1 MTVEELKVILELE
14 TRGFNKDASQA
25 KRDLDSVSSVAQRVK
40 DRLRTIFTGQS
51 GASNVTREYRNLENQ
66 IRKTERTISD
76 LIGKQ
81 NALGDKGRVP
91 TDSYSALQNQ
101 LKILQDDFDRLL
113 RQEEE
118 WLSVGVDPE
127 TASFKRLD
135 DQLTVTGDKIKALEE
150 KMKALE
156 ASGGAFIPSAK
167 FQELQDKID
176 SAKGEL
182 GRYKEE
188 QASVGEADGGF
199 ATIKE
204 KIKGVAERF
213 KSLGEKA
220 RSVGGK
226 IKDFASHFSLFR
238 RRAQAAGSGIKNF
251 IKSAIGIG
259 SLVMLFN
266 RLKSAMREGFSNLSQ
281 YSSQTSS
288 DLARLKGSL
297 TQVKD
302 SLAVAFAPILTVV
315 APLIQTL
322 VNYITAACNALAMFF
337 GALTGQKTITVA
349 KSGLGDIAAGAAGA
363 ADATDAANGS
373 AQDYQR
379 TLMGF
384 DQINKLDDKSAGR
397 PGPQG
402 GGGGGTGGVGGAAGF
417 ATEEVANT
425 FSSWADKMKEA
436 WANADFSE
444 LGQIVGT
451 KIRNALDSIDWDR
464 IKGVGERIAK
474 SIATGLNGFLETPGL
489 FASIGKTIAE
499 SLNTAFTTANTFA
512 TTFHWESLGSAISES
527 INSFFSTFDFK
538 LAGQTVFNWASGI
551 LRSAIEAVRNVKW
564 EEVGSKIGEF
574 LTSINWPE
582 LISKAIELAGLVIK
596 GVAKFAIGFIK
607 SIASGI
613 LEWLYNLVKK
623 RNAANVKVAFNGK
636 ENPSFSRTKAKY
648 DSLENETVTKTIKGG
663 KDAYGTFNNTTKAYN
678 NVKDNIATKTIKGK
692 MDGTYTNT
700 QATYNKFV
708 DKSATISVKGTIDGN
723 VKTIKSLLDDKV
735 SKVFSFIAKGSAI
748 TMTPAYQAEGGLF
761 VNGSW
766 KPITAAAGGGAFSMG
781 QMFVARE
788 AGPELVGTI
797 GGHTAV
803 MNNDQ
808 IVSSVADGVYKA
820 VLSAFSHTGGDKN
833 VNIVLEGDAQ
843 GLFRVIRTEA
853 RNYTNATGL
862 AAFPV

>member
-1 MTVEELKVILELE
+1 M
-14 TRGFNKDASQA
+14 
-25 KRDLDSVSSVAQRVK
+25 
-40 DRLRTIFTGQS
+40 
-51 GASNVTREYRNLENQ
+51 
-66 IRKTERTISD
+66 
-76 LIGKQ
+76 
-81 NALGDKGRVP
+81 
-91 TDSYSALQNQ
+91 
-101 LKILQDDFDRLL
+101 
-113 RQEEE
+113 
-118 WLSVGVDPE
+118 
-127 TASFKRLD
+127 
-135 DQLTVTGDKIKALEE
+135 
-150 KMKALE
+150 
-156 ASGGAFIPSAK
+156 
-167 FQELQDKID
+167 
-176 SAKGEL
+176 
-182 GRYKEE
+182 
-188 QASVGEADGGF
+188 
-199 ATIKE
+199 
-204 KIKGVAERF
+204 
-213 KSLGEKA
+213 
-220 RSVGGK
+220 
-226 IKDFASHFSLFR
+226 
-238 RRAQAAGSGIKNF
+238 
-251 IKSAIGIG
+251 
-259 SLVMLFN
+259 
-266 RLKSAMREGFSNLSQ
+266 
-281 YSSQTSS
+281 
-288 DLARLKGSL
+288 
-297 TQVKD
+297 
-302 SLAVAFAPILTVV
+302 
-315 APLIQTL
+315 
-322 VNYITAACNALAMFF
+322 
-337 GALTGQKTITVA
+337 
-349 KSGLGDIAAGAAGA
+349 
-363 ADATDAANGS
+363 
-373 AQDYQR
+373 
-379 TLMGF
+379 
-384 DQINKLDDKSAGR
+384 
-397 PGPQG
+397 
-402 GGGGGTGGVGGAAGF
+402 
-417 ATEEVANT
+417 ANT

-723 VKTIKSLLDDKV
+723 VKTIKSLLDAKV

>member
-14 TRGFNKDASQA
+14 TKGFNRDTSQV
-25 KRDLDSVSSVAQRVK
+25 KRDLDGVSSVAQRVK
-40 DRLRTIFTGQS
+40 DRLRKIFSGQS
-51 GASNVTREYRNLENQ
+51 GANNTAREYRNLENQ
-66 IRKTERTISD
+66 IQKTERTISE
-76 LIGKQ
+76 LISKQ
-81 NALGDKGRVP
+81 NALGDKGKVP
-91 TDSYSALQNQ
+91 TEAYSALQEQ
-101 LKILQDDFDRLL
+101 IKTLQDDFDRLL
-113 RQEEE
+113 KQEEE
-118 WLSVGVDPE
+118 WLSIGVDPE
-127 TASFKRLD
+127 SFGFKTLD
-135 DQLTVTGDKIKALEE
+135 NQLTTTGNKIKALEE
-150 KMKALE
+150 KIKALE

-226 IKDFASHFSLFR
+226 IKAFASLFSLFR

-337 GALTGQKTITVA
+337 GALTGQKTITIA
-349 KSGLGDIAAGAAGA
+349 KSGLGDIAAGASDA
-363 ADATDAANGS
+363 ADATGGANDAAK
-373 AQDYQR
+373 DYQR

-384 DQINKLDDKSAGR
+384 DQINKLDDKSGS
-397 PGPQG
+397 G
-402 GGGGGTGGVGGAAGF
+402 GSGAGGVGGAAGF

-499 SLNTAFTTANTFA
+499 SINTAFNTANTFA
-512 TTFHWESLGSAISES
+512 TSFHWESLGRAISDS

-663 KDAYGTFNNTTKAYN
+663 KDAYGTFDNTTKAYN
-678 NVKDNIATKTIKGK
+678 NVKDNTVTKTVKGK
-692 MDGTYTNT
+692 TDSTYINT
-700 QATYNKFV
+700 QATYSKLV

-723 VKTIKSLLDDKV
+723 VKTIKSLLDAKV
-735 SKVFSFIAKGSAI
+735 SKVFNFIAKGSSI
-748 TMTPAYQAEGGLF
+748 TMTPTYQAEGGLF

-766 KPITAAAGGGAFSMG
+766 KPITAAAGGGTFSMG

-803 MNNDQ
+803 MNNNQ

-820 VLSAFSHTGGDKN
+820 VLSAFSQTNNDSN
-833 VNIVLEGDAQ
+833 VSVVLEGDAQ

>member
-14 TRGFNKDASQA
+14 TKGFNKDASQA
-25 KRDLDSVSSVAQRVK
+25 KRDLDGVSSVAQRVK

-118 WLSVGVDPE
+118 WLSVGIDPE

-176 SAKGEL
+176 SAKAEL

-226 IKDFASHFSLFR
+226 IKAFASHFSLFG

-266 RLKSAMREGFSNLSQ
+266 RLKSVMREGFSNLSQ

-349 KSGLGDIAAGAAGA
+349 KSGLGDIAAGAVDA
-363 ADATDAANGS
+363 ADATDTANGS
-373 AQDYQR
+373 AQDYKR

-384 DQINKLDDKSAGR
+384 DQINKLDDKS
-397 PGPQG
+397 G

-499 SLNTAFTTANTFA
+499 SLNTVFTTANTFA
-512 TTFHWESLGSAISES
+512 TAFHWESLGRAISDS

-663 KDAYGTFNNTTKAYN
+663 KDAYGTFDNTTKAYN
-678 NVKDNIATKTIKGK
+678 NVKDNTVIKTVKGK
-692 MDGTYTNT
+692 TDSTYINT
-700 QATYNKFV
+700 QATYNKLV

-723 VKTIKSLLDDKV
+723 VKTIKSLLDAKV
-735 SKVFSFIAKGSAI
+735 SKVFSFIAKGSSI

-761 VNGSW
+761 VNGYW